1 MEILGVFWWGIVLLL
16 VGWIITSDA
25 SDAVWEL
32 LLTLFALAIMAFF
45 GVRIVNA
52 WLAIAG

>member
-25 SDAVWEL
+25 SDTVWEL

-45 GVRIVNA
+45 AVRIVNA